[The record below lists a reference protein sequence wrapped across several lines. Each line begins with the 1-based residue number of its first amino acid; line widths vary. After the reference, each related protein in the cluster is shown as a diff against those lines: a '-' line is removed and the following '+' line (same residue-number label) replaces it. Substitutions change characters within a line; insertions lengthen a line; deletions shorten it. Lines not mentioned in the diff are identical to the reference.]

1 MKIFKFLEINRF
13 DRGLFRIWIILSI
26 FWVIFILY
34 ALHQDKIYIKFR
46 QESSM
51 AYICGKSLGKEE
63 YFPSPF
69 SNFLENKDIDDR
81 DLIIRSHKYYKFDNL
96 EDCKKWTKYY
106 RSQFF
111 IIIAYLFFVPLA
123 VVFFWFLLKKTY
135 LWLYRGFK

>member
-69 SNFLENKDIDDR
+69 
-81 DLIIRSHKYYKFDNL
+81 
-96 EDCKKWTKYY
+96 
-106 RSQFF
+106 
-111 IIIAYLFFVPLA
+111 
-123 VVFFWFLLKKTY
+123 
-135 LWLYRGFK
+135 

>member
-1 MKIFKFLEINRF
+1 MKIVKFLEINKL

-26 FWVIFILY
+26 FWIIFILY
-34 ALHQDKIYIKFR
+34 ALHEDEIYTKFR

-51 AYICGKSLGKEE
+51 AYVCGKTIGKEE

-69 SNFLENKDIDDR
+69 STDIDSR
-81 DLIIRSHKYYKFDNL
+81 DLIIRSHKYKKFDNL

-106 RSQFF
+106 RDHFF
-111 IIIAYLFFVPLA
+111 IVIAFLIFVPLG
-123 VVFFWFLLKKTY
+123 VVFIWFLLKKTF